1 MEFVAGIPRGDQTRN
16 LVASIHE
23 VIEDHDAVK
32 EDPDMRKSL
41 LGAARKLVAVLETP
55 VETIFRFGWQPH
67 QNAAIRVAIALD
79 LFALV
84 GSSGRGGVSAAD
96 LASTT
101 RADKALIVRIMRALV
116 VSEVF
121 TEVAMEQYAATPIS
135 DAWVSLPLGACSRH
149 LHDVSSLSLYHL
161 PEFLSR
167 SQYQNPADPL
177 DGPFQFAFDTDRSFF
192 QWLDER
198 PDRMANFNTWMEA
211 HRQGRKNWFHSFPVE
226 RLNSPRISKDPEA
239 VMLVDIGGGYGHD
252 LEAFRNAFPECSG
265 RLILEDVPKAI
276 NELPD
281 RRKCL
286 MEAIKYD
293 FCTPQPIIGARAY
306 YFRSIFHAFSDSK
319 CLDILRCTTLAMER
333 GYSKMLINDWVL
345 PDKGASFQ
353 AAMIDM
359 NVIANLAGKERTESQ
374 WKSLLDQAGLL
385 VVEIWGSSDEERLIE
400 AVLK

>member
-1 MEFVAGIPRGDQTRN
+1 
-16 LVASIHE
+16 
-23 VIEDHDAVK
+23 
-32 EDPDMRKSL
+32 
-41 LGAARKLVAVLETP
+41 
-55 VETIFRFGWQPH
+55 
-67 QNAAIRVAIALD
+67 
-79 LFALV
+79 
-84 GSSGRGGVSAAD
+84 
-96 LASTT
+96 
-101 RADKALIVRIMRALV
+101 
-116 VSEVF
+116 
-121 TEVAMEQYAATPIS
+121 
-135 DAWVSLPLGACSRH
+135 
-149 LHDVSSLSLYHL
+149 
-161 PEFLSR
+161 
-167 SQYQNPADPL
+167 
-177 DGPFQFAFDTDRSFF
+177 
-192 QWLDER
+192 
-198 PDRMANFNTWMEA
+198 MANFNTWMEA

-286 MEAIKYD
+286 MEAIN
-293 FCTPQPIIGARAY
+293 
-306 YFRSIFHAFSDSK
+306 K

>member
-167 SQYQNPADPL
+167 SQY
-177 DGPFQFAFDTDRSFF
+177 
-192 QWLDER
+192 
-198 PDRMANFNTWMEA
+198 
-211 HRQGRKNWFHSFPVE
+211 
-226 RLNSPRISKDPEA
+226 
-239 VMLVDIGGGYGHD
+239 
-252 LEAFRNAFPECSG
+252 
-265 RLILEDVPKAI
+265 
-276 NELPD
+276 
-281 RRKCL
+281 
-286 MEAIKYD
+286 
-293 FCTPQPIIGARAY
+293 
-306 YFRSIFHAFSDSK
+306 
-319 CLDILRCTTLAMER
+319 
-333 GYSKMLINDWVL
+333 
-345 PDKGASFQ
+345 
-353 AAMIDM
+353 
-359 NVIANLAGKERTESQ
+359 
-374 WKSLLDQAGLL
+374 
-385 VVEIWGSSDEERLIE
+385 
-400 AVLK
+400 